1 MISYACPL
9 GEGMEGAGLFVL
21 TRRSVSNPECSLF
34 VYDSLF
40 ERIPLIEGVFDIIVI
55 YKKFCKYLYTFYCNI
70 FLSHILLPPKNDK

>member
-9 GEGMEGAGLFVL
+9 GEGVDGVGLFVL

-34 VYDSLF
+34 LYDSPL

-55 YKKFCKYLYTFYCNI
+55 FLIVNKLI
-70 FLSHILLPPKNDK
+70 FTIQ

>member
-9 GEGMEGAGLFVL
+9 GEGVEGVGLFVF

-40 ERIPLIEGVFDIIVI
+40 ERIPLVEGVLAILF
-55 YKKFCKYLYTFYCNI
+55 TF
-70 FLSHILLPPKNDK
+70 